1 MYKLCL
7 MLAIAI
13 LISPLQAGIVTFIGN
28 NTQASWESAIG
39 GVGAITGTED
49 FNSFTSDV
57 PGNNAVLDLPLFTIT
72 SASSN
77 DNFNIIDAPVHSTG
91 QANQNGTT
99 SFLGLQNVTIDFK
112 DDLTALAF
120 DYIDSGGA
128 SQNYG
133 LRVNFS
139 GGGSDTFFLGNPN
152 PVEFRGITT
161 NNGTLIDSITWIL
174 PSSPSPF
181 SVDNV
186 RVLSVNGG
194 GGAVPEPTSVGLMV
208 MALVF
213 FCLRNK
219 K

>member
-1 MYKLCL
+1 MYKLYL
-7 MLAIAI
+7 MLAIAM
-13 LISPLQAGIVTFIGN
+13 LASPLQAGIVTFIGN
-28 NTQASWESAIG
+28 AEQANWESAIG

-57 PGNNAVLDLPLFTIT
+57 FGNNTVLDLPLFTIT

-77 DNFNIIDAPVHSTG
+77 GNFNIIDVPAQNA
-91 QANQNGTT
+91 QANQDGTP

-112 DDLTALAF
+112 EDLTALAF
-120 DYIDSGGA
+120 GYIDSGA
-128 SQNYG
+128 DTQNYG

-139 GGGSDTFFLGNPN
+139 GGGSDTFLLGNPN

-174 PSSPSPF
+174 PASPSPF
-181 SVDNV
+181 SIDNV

-194 GGAVPEPTSVGLMV
+194 GGAVPEPTSIGLMV

-213 FCLRNK
+213 FYLRNK